1 MQSLGIISESN
12 SFENTIILTII
23 FGTVTDIEKMI
34 SYTQNLSVEKK
45 YSKIRV
51 LTKYNDISS
60 VDKLEKKFP
69 FYLLVKQF

>member
-1 MQSLGIISESN
+1 M
-12 SFENTIILTII
+12 
-23 FGTVTDIEKMI
+23 TDIEKMI
-34 SYTQNLSVEKK
+34 SYTQNLSVEKN

-69 FYLLVKQF
+69 FYLLVKQL